1 MKIVLSLAFLM
12 SVLTIG
18 FSYPT
23 FEDANEKTIMK
34 SLLSMLQQKRTDKN
48 AEMENNDTEYE
59 AVDEGEGNLEQAADQ
74 VSIAIVTSHHVY
86 NCTLHPNS
94 KLRVLFI

>member
-23 FEDANEKTIMK
+23 SEDANEKIYMK
-34 SLLSMLQQKRTDKN
+34 SLLSMLQQKRTD
-48 AEMENNDTEYE
+48 EYE
-59 AVDEGEGNLEQAADQ
+59 AVDEGEGDSEQAADQ

-94 KLRVLFI
+94 K